1 MSSSVLS
8 TFVGAIQASAS
19 VLLTIFYGVIAGQT
33 KLLSVETGRQI
44 SKICIKMFLPALL
57 VVNLGSQI
65 EASNASQYLII
76 LAWALVYNL
85 TSIAVGYVLTK
96 FLNMPKWFTPAI
108 TFNNTTSYP
117 LLLIQSLGSAGVL
130 SNLAKSDDDTSDAI
144 IDRAKSFF
152 LVCSVISNML
162 TFGLGGTLL
171 GVSDEDPV
179 DTMDRDLRDR
189 AGHND
194 TPDESGA
201 DEENGQDGGESN
213 ERTSLLPGPLP
224 RYAKK
229 ASRGTAQA
237 QHAVWDRLHPRIQ
250 HGLALTTQFISPPS
264 LGATLGIIL
273 AFVPPL
279 KKAFFADSEDGGIFN
294 AWLTVSLK
302 NIGELFVTLQVIVV
316 GIKLAHSLRRMRR
329 GHDSGNLHWA
339 PMTLVVLIRFLIWPV
354 LSILF
359 IRLLITKTDI
369 LGQDRVLWFTMMLMP
384 AGPPAMKLVA
394 MAEMDD
400 ADENDKMS
408 IARVLMTCYAVS
420 PLLSFAVVASLKACT

>member
-1 MSSSVLS
+1 MSSSILS

-57 VVNLGSQI
+57 IVNLGSQI
-65 EASNASQYLII
+65 ETSNALQYIII
-76 LAWALVYNL
+76 LGECLSL
-85 TSIAVGYVLTK
+85 
-96 FLNMPKWFTPAI
+96 PKWFTPAI

-130 SNLAKSDDDTSDAI
+130 SALAKSHDDSSDDI
-144 IDRAKSFF
+144 IARAKSFF

-162 TFGLGGTLL
+162 TFGLGGALL
-171 GVSDEDPV
+171 GVNDEDPV

-194 TPDESGA
+194 TPDESGS
-201 DEENGQDGGESN
+201 DEENGEAN

-224 RYAKK
+224 QYAKR
-229 ASRGTAQA
+229 AARSSAQA
-237 QHAVWDRLHPRIQ
+237 QHAVWDRLHPHVQ
-250 HGLALTTQFISPPS
+250 QMLALTIQFISPPS
-264 LGATLGIIL
+264 VGATIGVILGF
-273 AFVPPL
+273 APPL
-279 KKAFFADSEDGGIFN
+279 KKAFFAESEDGGIFN

-316 GIKLAHSLRRMRR
+316 GIKLAHSLRRMRQ
-329 GHDSGNLHWA
+329 GHDSGSIHWI
-339 PMTLVVLIRFLIWPV
+339 PLSIVVIVRFLLWPV

-359 IRLLITKTDI
+359 IRMLATQTDI

-384 AGPPAMKLVA
+384 AGPPAMKLLA
-394 MAEMDD
+394 MAEVDD
-400 ADENDKMS
+400 ADEDDKMS
-408 IARVLMTCYAVS
+408 IAQVLMTCYAIS
-420 PLLSFAVVASLKACT
+420 PSLSIAVVASLKACT

>member
-57 VVNLGSQI
+57 IVNLGTQI
-65 EASNASQYLII
+65 EASNAITYVPI
-76 LAWALVYNL
+76 LAWALVYNIV
-85 TSIAVGYVLTK
+85 SIALGYALTK
-96 FLNMPKWFTPAI
+96 CFNLPKWFTPAI

-130 SNLAKSDDDTSDAI
+130 SSLAKSDQDSSDDI
-144 IDRAKSFF
+144 IARAKSFF

-162 TFGLGGTLL
+162 TFGLGGSLL

-194 TPDESGA
+194 SEEDGQ
-201 DEENGQDGGESN
+201 DEENGEAN

-229 ASRGTAQA
+229 AARGSAQA
-237 QHAVWDRLHPRIQ
+237 QHAVWDRLHPRVQ
-250 HGLALTTQFISPPS
+250 HALALTTQFISPPAIGAVVGVI
-264 LGATLGIIL
+264 LG
-273 AFVPPL
+273 FVPPL
-279 KKAFFADSEDGGIFN
+279 KKAFFEDSEDGGIFN

-329 GHDSGNLHWA
+329 GHDSGNVHWA
-339 PMTLVVLIRFLIWPV
+339 PMTLVVLIRFIIWPV

-359 IRLLITKTDI
+359 IRMLITKTDI

-394 MAEMDD
+394 MAEVDD
-400 ADENDKMS
+400 ADEDDKMS
-408 IARVLMTCYAVS
+408 IARILMTCYAVS
-420 PLLSFAVVASLKACT
+420 PLLSLAVVASLKACT

>member
-1 MSSSVLS
+1 MSSSIKS

-57 VVNLGSQI
+57 IVNLGTQI
-65 EASNASQYLII
+65 EASNASLYLTI
-76 LAWALVYNL
+76 LVWALVYNL
-85 TSIAVGYVLTK
+85 ASIAVGYALTK
-96 FLNMPKWFTPAI
+96 CFSMPKWFTPAI

-130 SNLAKSDDDTSDAI
+130 SALAKSDDDSSDDI
-144 IDRAKSFF
+144 IERAKSFF
-152 LVCSVISNML
+152 LVCSVVSNML
-162 TFGLGGTLL
+162 TFGLGGKLL

-179 DTMDRDLRDR
+179 ESMDEDLRDR

-194 TPDESGA
+194 NPPTDSQEPD
-201 DEENGQDGGESN
+201 
-213 ERTSLLPGPLP
+213 ERTSLLPGRLP
-224 RYAKK
+224 RYVKK
-229 ASRGTAQA
+229 ASRHTAQA
-237 QHAVWDRLHPRIQ
+237 QHAVWDKLHPQIQ
-250 HGLALTTQFISPPS
+250 RALAHVTQFISPPTVGALIGVV
-264 LGATLGIIL
+264 LG
-273 AFVPPL
+273 FVPPF
-279 KKAFFADSEDGGIFN
+279 KKAFFNDSEDGGIFN

-329 GHDSGNLHWA
+329 GSDSGNLHWL
-339 PMTLVVLIRFLIWPV
+339 PLSMVVLIRFVIWPV

-359 IRLLITKTDI
+359 IRMLITQTDV
-369 LGQDRVLWFTMMLMP
+369 LGEDRVLWFTMMLMP

-394 MAEMDD
+394 MAEVDD

-408 IARVLMTCYAVS
+408 IARVLMTCYAIS
-420 PLLSFAVVASLKACT
+420 PLLSIAVVASLKACS

>member
-1 MSSSVLS
+1 MSNSMLS

-57 VVNLGSQI
+57 IVNLGSQI
-65 EASNASQYLII
+65 EASNATQYLVI

-85 TSIAVGYVLTK
+85 SSIAVGYALTK
-96 FLNMPKWFTPAI
+96 CLNMPKWFTPAI

-130 SNLAKSDDDTSDAI
+130 SNLAKSDDDTSDKI
-144 IDRAKSFF
+144 IERAKSFF

-179 DTMDRDLRDR
+179 DAMDRDIRDR
-189 AGHND
+189 ASD
-194 TPDESGA
+194 DASDDENGVA
-201 DEENGQDGGESN
+201 EENGQENGESN
-213 ERTSLLPGPLP
+213 EHTSLLPGPLP

-229 ASRGTAQA
+229 VARGTAQA
-237 QHAVWDRLHPRIQ
+237 EHAVWDKLHPRIQ
-250 HGLALTTQFISPPS
+250 QALAHTTQFISPPS
-264 LGATLGIIL
+264 IGATIGIFL

-279 KKAFFADSEDGGIFN
+279 KKAFFEESDNGGIFN
-294 AWLTVSLK
+294 SWLTVSLK

-316 GIKLAHSLRRMRR
+316 GIKLAHSLRRMRS
-329 GHDSGNLHWA
+329 GQDSGNLHWA
-339 PMTLVVLIRFLIWPV
+339 PMTLVILIRFVIWPV

-359 IRLLITKTDI
+359 IRMLITKTNI
-369 LGQDRVLWFTMMLMP
+369 LGEDRVLWFTMMLMP
-384 AGPPAMKLVA
+384 AGPSAMKLVA

-408 IARVLMTCYAVS
+408 IARVLMTSYAVS
-420 PLLSFAVVASLKACT
+420 PLLSIAVVASLKACS